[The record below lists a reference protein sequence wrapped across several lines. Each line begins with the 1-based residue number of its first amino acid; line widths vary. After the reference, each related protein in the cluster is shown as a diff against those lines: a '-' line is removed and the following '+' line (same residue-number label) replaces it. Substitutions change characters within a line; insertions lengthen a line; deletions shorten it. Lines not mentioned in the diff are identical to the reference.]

1 MTKLSIFLRGLAG
14 IAISSLVLIVLG
26 LLYFIV
32 AAWIVSFGVELVLGS
47 SPSPDFTALSAALL
61 SIGGLAGSTYTM
73 GSPNTSNEQ
82 GYSDQEVV

>member
-1 MTKLSIFLRGLAG
+1 MATLSTFLRGLAG

-32 AAWIVSFGVELVLGS
+32 AAWIVSFGVELVQGS
-47 SPSPDFTALSAALL
+47 PPSADFTALAAALL

-73 GSPNTSNEQ
+73 GSPSTSNEQ